1 MVNWNRGV
9 SQYHVKRSLV
19 DGGSSMAAPGKFA
32 HDEKNLLQVKGED
45 GEVLSPEIA
54 HDAD

>member
-1 MVNWNRGV
+1 MEGATW
-9 SQYHVKRSLV
+9 Q
-19 DGGSSMAAPGKFA
+19 APGKFA
-32 HDEKNLLQVKGED
+32 HEEKNLLQVKGED